1 MRASTRNDLRAPSG
15 FSFKLQHPHL
25 QPIPRTQPTTHERIN
40 FRAQCLTLRLGRLAS
55 KTNNHYI
62 PRGVLTKAA
71 RRRFGPDLWCV
82 SPLFCSSV
90 IRSLAHSASLNASSL
105 ILRTVPERWSY
116 RLVCVTLPRL
126 RFARSLDR
134 SNSRIVS
141 PPAHS
146 RWRPEAPGVGEG
158 TFIPFLVILSVGGFH
173 LLVLIADFAC
183 VFGTHH
189 TANPTS
195 PPSLSLRRRL
205 TFTRMSRLRDE
216 DFRAGV
222 TSGRIGL

>member
-90 IRSLAHSASLNASSL
+90 IRSLAHSASLSASSL
-105 ILRTVPERWSY
+105 ILCTV
-116 RLVCVTLPRL
+116 L
-126 RFARSLDR
+126 RGIG
-134 SNSRIVS
+134 RIVWCVS
-141 PPAHS
+141 LFLVFGSLAHS
-146 RWRPEAPGVGEG
+146 
-158 TFIPFLVILSVGGFH
+158 ID
-173 LLVLIADFAC
+173 LIAELFLLQH
-183 VFGTHH
+183 TH
-189 TANPTS
+189 
-195 PPSLSLRRRL
+195 
-205 TFTRMSRLRDE
+205 
-216 DFRAGV
+216 AGV
-222 TSGRIGL
+222 RKPRG